1 MKETLHIIKNSNTSL
16 ALGLIAGQI
25 TNASDPIKIVLIQK
39 AVQLN
44 PKTSLPV
51 FVLGEDLKD
60 RESFSTFPTI
70 NYRTLIEMIF
80 AADRVMT
87 W

>member
-1 MKETLHIIKNSNTSL
+1 MKETLHIIKDSNASL
-16 ALGLIAGQI
+16 ALGLIAQQA
-25 TNASDPIKIVLIQK
+25 TSASDSIKIVLIQK

-51 FVLGEDLKD
+51 FVLEEDLKN
-60 RESFSTFPTI
+60 REGLSTFPTI

-80 AADRVMT
+80 AANRVMT